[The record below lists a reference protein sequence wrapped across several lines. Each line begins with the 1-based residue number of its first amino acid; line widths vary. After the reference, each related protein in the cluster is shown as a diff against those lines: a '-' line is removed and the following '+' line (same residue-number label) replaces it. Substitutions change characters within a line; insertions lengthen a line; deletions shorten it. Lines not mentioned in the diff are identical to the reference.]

1 MKTLIK
7 SLNQKQN
14 FTFKVKSV
22 DEVTYTVEGVFSAQN
37 EDRHGEVVVQS
48 GWILENYQKNPVIL
62 WAHQHDTFPIAKMLS
77 ISVNKATNQLEGK
90 MQFAVDEYEFAK
102 TAFNLVKG
110 GYLSAFSAGFMNNK
124 YQIDQENNVVYL
136 TENELL
142 EVSLVPIPA
151 NQLALA
157 KNKGIDAGE
166 FLEKTVIPF
175 ADHGTDP
182 IDTSWDGPAQVM
194 ACGDDLGKLKSICA
208 WFDSANADVKGS
220 YKLPHHE
227 AGNLKANWRG
237 VASAMAAL
245 LGSRGG
251 VDIPEGDR
259 QGVYAHLAKHY
270 KQFGKDVPE
279 FKAFD
284 SNTDAIELLS
294 KSNIETIRGAIA
306 TLTEVVKANTE
317 TDKKVGKEVE
327 HPVHAGGQKKVSV
340 KLLNSVVRELL
351 GVKKSL

>member
-1 MKTLIK
+1 MKTLLT

-14 FTFKVKSV
+14 FSFKVKSV
-22 DEVTYTVEGVFSAQN
+22 DDVNHIVEGVFSSQN
-37 EDRHGEVVVQS
+37 EDRHGEVVVQN
-48 GWILENYQKNPVIL
+48 GWILQNYLKNPVVL
-62 WAHQHDTFPIAKMLS
+62 WAHQHDTFPIAKMIS
-77 ISVNKATNQLEGK
+77 IGVDQNNQLSGK
-90 MQFAVDEYEFAK
+90 MQFAVDEYEFAA
-102 TAFNLVKG
+102 TAFALIKG
-110 GYLSAFSAGFMNNK
+110 GFLSAFSAGFMNNK
-124 YQIDQENNVVYL
+124 YQIDQENGVTYL
-136 TENELL
+136 VENELL
-142 EVSLVPIPA
+142 EVSVVPIPA

-157 KNKGIDAGE
+157 KTKGINVGSME
-166 FLEKTVIPF
+166 EKTVIPF
-175 ADHGTDP
+175 TDHGTDP
-182 IDTSWDGPAQVM
+182 MDMAWDGPGQMM

-208 WFDSANADVKGS
+208 WYDSSNADVKSS

-237 VASAMAAL
+237 VASAMGAL

-284 SNTDAIELLS
+284 AEAEAIDTLSKTNLKTIRKAIE
-294 KSNIETIRGAIA
+294 A
-306 TLTEVVKANTE
+306 LTEVSKTLSE
-317 TDKKVGKEVE
+317 TDNKVGEKVE
-327 HPVHAGGQKKVSV
+327 HAEKSVGQKKVSV
-340 KLLNSVVRELL
+340 KLLNSAIRELL